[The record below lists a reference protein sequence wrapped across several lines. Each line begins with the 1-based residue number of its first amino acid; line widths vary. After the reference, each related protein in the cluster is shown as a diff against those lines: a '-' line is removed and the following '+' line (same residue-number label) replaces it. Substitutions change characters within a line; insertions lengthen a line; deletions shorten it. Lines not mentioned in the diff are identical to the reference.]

1 MYGRQFNDIA
11 RKDSTLTRLTAEA
24 QALMKLNRAFQK
36 LLPPLLAGTCRAV
49 RIRDDE
55 LVIYTDT
62 GIIAARLRMLAPG
75 LLPQLAQ
82 QGYVAGKVRVKVDIR
97 LARKPKEKT
106 LKISQNALDGME
118 EAAASVSNPLVSA
131 ALAKLI
137 AHHRK

>member
-1 MYGRQFNDIA
+1 MSGRQFNDIA
-11 RKDSTLTRLTAEA
+11 SKDSTLTRLTAEA
-24 QALMKLNRAFQK
+24 KELMKLDRAFQK

-75 LLPQLAQ
+75 LLPQLAK
-82 QGYVAGKVRVKVDIR
+82 QGFIAGKTRVKVDVR
-97 LARKPKEKT
+97 LARKPREKK

-118 EAAASVSNPLVSA
+118 EAASSVSNPLVSA

-137 AHHRK
+137 AHHRE